1 MKKKI
6 IILSIFIVV
15 AIVGIVSGVLI
26 SKNSSKNN
34 VINEN
39 SNTIEKSTPIIEK
52 KDKIDFISSDNKKS
66 SEDVTIETD
75 IYKITFDTKGA
86 SVKSIILKEYKEND
100 NMLELLLKSKD
111 SDRAFLLYGGKDI
124 NSIKSPLDAV
134 FDYKIISNDEI
145 AFETVYSVKNEDT
158 NENKNVKIRKT
169 YKIGNKEYMIALKV
183 DFISE
188 DGKVLDDNGYIYSLG
203 FEPQLGPS
211 FVASRSSQNNQNS
224 RSFYIKL
231 KDKKKKKGVNFS
243 GDIFTYE
250 NPFQWLEL
258 TGKYFSYIIVPQND
272 NFHITLLKSGSER
285 DRNLESR
292 SYLSRTSNGETSIT
306 DVYNIYLGP
315 QLKSYMK
322 VFNNTKDNS
331 FGVQN
336 LNIERGMESGN
347 GAFNWL
353 QNALKWIMAL
363 FYKVIPNWGV
373 SIILLTLLVKLLLY
387 PLQRKSMKSSSKM
400 SEIAPKLNALKEQF
414 KDDPQKM
421 QEATLALYKENDIHP
436 MANFIPLLI
445 QFPILIAMYGLLN
458 KHFELRGAMFIPGW
472 ITDLSSPESVV
483 TFPFNVPLLGDSL
496 HILPFIYLLTM
507 ILLMVYTQ
515 KSTNA
520 TQSSFMQK
528 FMTYGFPII
537 FFFML
542 YNTSSGLLLYW
553 TVSNLLSLLQQF
565 ITNIVTKKQKIQ
577 QKAEIEQKEKEN
589 KPTLYTGV
597 LPPKAKKKEKK

>member
-6 IILSIFIVV
+6 ILLSIFIVV
-15 AIVGIVSGVLI
+15 AIAGIVSGVLI
-26 SKNSSKNN
+26 SRNSKNN
-34 VINEN
+34 NSVEN
-39 SNTIEKSTPIIEK
+39 TQVSKEETQRIIEK
-52 KDKIDFISSDNKKS
+52 KEAFDFISERNNKS
-66 SEDVTIETD
+66 SEEITLETAL
-75 IYKITFDTKGA
+75 YKVIFDTKGA
-86 SVKSIILKEYKEND
+86 SVKSIILKDYKENNEPLD
-100 NMLELLLKSKD
+100 LILKSNE
-111 SDRAFLLYGGKDI
+111 SDRAFLLYGAREV
-124 NSIKSPLDAV
+124 NSHKMSLDSV
-134 FDYKIISNDEI
+134 FDYKIISDDEI
-145 AFETVYSVKNEDT
+145 AFETVYKVNSDSKADQEL
-158 NENKNVKIRKT
+158 KIRKT
-169 YKIGNKEYMIALKV
+169 YKIGSKEYMIALKV
-183 DFISE
+183 DVMST
-188 DGKVLDDNGYIYSLG
+188 DGSILGNDGYVYSLG

-211 FVASRSSQNNQNS
+211 FVANRSSQNNQNT
-224 RSFYIKL
+224 RTFYL
-231 KDKKKKKGVNFS
+231 KFANKKKKKNVNFS
-243 GDIFTYE
+243 GNLFTYE
-250 NPFQWLEL
+250 SPFQWLEL
-258 TGKYFSYIIVPQND
+258 TGKYFSYIIAPQSE
-272 NFHITLLKSGSER
+272 NFHITLLKSGSEKER
-285 DRNLESR
+285 TLESR
-292 SYLSRTSNGETSIT
+292 SYLSRVATNESSIS

-322 VFNNTKDNS
+322 VFNNASDNS

-336 LNIERGMESGN
+336 LNIERGLESGN

-353 QNALKWIMAL
+353 QNALKWIMSL
-363 FYKVIPNWGV
+363 FYKLIPNWGV
-373 SIILLTLLVKLLLY
+373 SIILLTLLVKFLLY
-387 PLQRKSMKSSSKM
+387 PLQRKSMKSTSKM
-400 SEIAPKLNALKEQF
+400 GELTPRLNEIKEQY
-414 KDDPQKM
+414 KNDPQKM

-445 QFPILIAMYGLLN
+445 QFPILLAMYGLLN

-496 HILPFIYLLTM
+496 HILPFLYLLTM

-520 TQSSFMQK
+520 TQTSFMQK

-553 TVSNLLSLLQQF
+553 TFSNVLSLIQQF
-565 ITNIVTKKQKIQ
+565 ITNILRKKQKEEEKVVQ
-577 QKAEIEQKEKEN
+577 EQKEKEN

>member
-6 IILSIFIVV
+6 ILLSIFIVV
-15 AIVGIVSGVLI
+15 AIAGIVSGVLI
-26 SKNSSKNN
+26 SRNSKNN
-34 VINEN
+34 NSVEN
-39 SNTIEKSTPIIEK
+39 TQVSKEETQSVIEK
-52 KDKIDFISSDNKKS
+52 KEAFDFISESNDKI
-66 SEDVTIETD
+66 SEEITLETAL
-75 IYKITFDTKGA
+75 YKVIFDTKGA
-86 SVKSIILKEYKEND
+86 SVKSIILKDYKENNEPLD
-100 NMLELLLKSKD
+100 LILKSNE
-111 SDRAFLLYGGKDI
+111 SDRAFLLYGAREVNTHKM
-124 NSIKSPLDAV
+124 PLDSV
-134 FDYKIISNDEI
+134 FNYKIISNDEI
-145 AFETVYSVKNEDT
+145 AFETVYKVNSDSKADQEL
-158 NENKNVKIRKT
+158 KIRKT
-169 YKIGNKEYMIALKV
+169 YKIGSKEYMIALKV
-183 DFISE
+183 DVMST
-188 DGKVLDDNGYIYSLG
+188 DGSILGNDGYVYSLG

-211 FVASRSSQNNQNS
+211 FVANRSSQNNQNT
-224 RSFYIKL
+224 RTFYL
-231 KDKKKKKGVNFS
+231 KFANKKKKQNVNFS
-243 GDIFTYE
+243 GNLFTYE
-250 NPFQWLEL
+250 SPFQWLEL
-258 TGKYFSYIIVPQND
+258 TGKYFSYIIAPQSE
-272 NFHITLLKSGSER
+272 NFHITLLKSGSEKER
-285 DRNLESR
+285 TLESR
-292 SYLSRTSNGETSIT
+292 SYLSRVANNESSIS

-322 VFNNTKDNS
+322 VFNNASDNS

-336 LNIERGMESGN
+336 LNIERGLESGN

-353 QNALKWIMAL
+353 QNALKWIMSL
-363 FYKVIPNWGV
+363 FYKLIPNWGV

-387 PLQRKSMKSSSKM
+387 PLQRKSMKSTSKM
-400 SEIAPKLNALKEQF
+400 GELTPRLNEIKEQY
-414 KDDPQKM
+414 KNDPQKM

-445 QFPILIAMYGLLN
+445 QFPILLAMYGLLN

-496 HILPFIYLLTM
+496 HILPFLYLLTM

-520 TQSSFMQK
+520 AQTSFMQK

-553 TVSNLLSLLQQF
+553 TFSNVLSLIQQF
-565 ITNIVTKKQKIQ
+565 ITNIVRKKQKEEEKVE
-577 QKAEIEQKEKEN
+577 KAQKEQEN

>member
-6 IILSIFIVV
+6 ILLSIFIVV
-15 AIVGIVSGVLI
+15 AIAGIVSGVLI
-26 SKNSSKNN
+26 SRNSKNN
-34 VINEN
+34 NSVEN
-39 SNTIEKSTPIIEK
+39 TQVSKEETQSVIEK
-52 KDKIDFISSDNKKS
+52 KEAFDFISESNNKI
-66 SEDVTIETD
+66 SEEITLETAL
-75 IYKITFDTKGA
+75 YKVIFDTKGA
-86 SVKSIILKEYKEND
+86 SVKSIILKDYKENNEPLD
-100 NMLELLLKSKD
+100 LILKSNE
-111 SDRAFLLYGGKDI
+111 SDRAFLLYGAREV
-124 NSIKSPLDAV
+124 NSHKMPLDSV
-134 FDYKIISNDEI
+134 FDYKIISDDEI
-145 AFETVYSVKNEDT
+145 AFETFYTINSDSKADQEL
-158 NENKNVKIRKT
+158 KIRKT
-169 YKIGNKEYMIALKV
+169 YKIGSKEYMIALKV
-183 DFISE
+183 DVMST
-188 DGKVLDDNGYIYSLG
+188 DGSILGNDGYVYSLG

-211 FVASRSSQNNQNS
+211 FVANRSSQNNQNT
-224 RSFYIKL
+224 RTFYL
-231 KDKKKKKGVNFS
+231 KFANKKKKQNVNFS
-243 GDIFTYE
+243 GNLFTYE
-250 NPFQWLEL
+250 SPFQWLEL
-258 TGKYFSYIIVPQND
+258 TGKYFSYIIAPQSE
-272 NFHITLLKSGSER
+272 NFHITLLKSGSEKER
-285 DRNLESR
+285 TLESR
-292 SYLSRTSNGETSIT
+292 SYLSRVANNESSIS

-322 VFNNTKDNS
+322 VFNNASDNS

-336 LNIERGMESGN
+336 LNIERGLESGN

-353 QNALKWIMAL
+353 QNALKWIMLL
-363 FYKVIPNWGV
+363 FYKLIPNWGV

-387 PLQRKSMKSSSKM
+387 PLQRKSMKSTSKM
-400 SEIAPKLNALKEQF
+400 GELTPRLNEIKEQY
-414 KDDPQKM
+414 KNDPQKM

-445 QFPILIAMYGLLN
+445 QFPILLAMYGLLN

-496 HILPFIYLLTM
+496 HILPFLYLLTM

-520 TQSSFMQK
+520 TQTSFMQK

-553 TVSNLLSLLQQF
+553 TFSNVLSLIQQF
-565 ITNIVTKKQKIQ
+565 ITNIVRKKQKEEEKVVQ
-577 QKAEIEQKEKEN
+577 EQKEKEN